1 MIDILDTRFG
11 QYGAIVALA
20 VLSFVVGRGLRTWL
34 DTGRFGW
41 PPARRL
47 AWALGGAV
55 TPTRYWWGAR
65 IDALPQAE
73 KEALL
78 GYETRLLWLE
88 QADSLRCPLCRAE
101 IPNAWVLDEAG
112 QVTVAP
118 PLALHRPPDA
128 VAHTC
133 PRLSC
138 ATASGGQRQGDKRD
152 TCACAQCRCGP
163 ASGRAPPGPEGGP
176 VQCPRCDF
184 RLDACRHCAHFLP
197 GAPQAWYTAAWNQP
211 DGTWGRCGH
220 YKRSQPVEDA
230 VDPDMART
238 LRQQGYEE
246 IRAPMRI
253 ADSMLRPDFCRA
265 FSLDRRR
272 LRQASRVRVPGRKRA
287 ALLRI
292 LEEQR
297 RRT

>member
-1 MIDILDTRFG
+1 MPVIDILDTRFG

-41 PPARRL
+41 LPARRL

-128 VAHTC
+128 VA
-133 PRLSC
+133 
-138 ATASGGQRQGDKRD
+138 QDKRD
-152 TCACAQCRCGP
+152 GP

-197 GAPQAWYTAAWNQP
+197 GAPQSWYTAAWNQP

-230 VDPDMART
+230 VYPEMART
-238 LRQQGYEE
+238 LRAV
-246 IRAPMRI
+246 I
-253 ADSMLRPDFCRA
+253 SVSS
-265 FSLDRRR
+265 SL
-272 LRQASRVRVPGRKRA
+272 S
-287 ALLRI
+287 
-292 LEEQR
+292 
-297 RRT
+297 

>member
-1 MIDILDTRFG
+1 MTDILDTRFG

-47 AWALGGAV
+47 GWALVGAL

-78 GYETRLLWLE
+78 GYETRLMWLE

-101 IPNAWVLDEAG
+101 IPNAWVLDEDG
-112 QVTVAP
+112 QVQVAP
-118 PLALHRPPDA
+118 PLALHRPD
-128 VAHTC
+128 
-133 PRLSC
+133 
-138 ATASGGQRQGDKRD
+138 
-152 TCACAQCRCGP
+152 GP

-197 GAPQAWYTAAWNQP
+197 GAPQSWYTAAWNQP

-230 VDPDMART
+230 VDPEMARS
-238 LRQQGYEE
+238 LRRQGYEE

-272 LRQASRVRVPGRKRA
+272 LRQTSRVRVPGKKRA

>member
-1 MIDILDTRFG
+1 MIDILDTRIG
-11 QYGAIVALA
+11 QYGAIAALA

-34 DTGRFGW
+34 DTGRLGW

-47 AWALGGAV
+47 GWALVGAV
-55 TPTRYWWGAR
+55 APTRYWWGAR

-73 KEALL
+73 KEAML

-101 IPNAWVLDEAG
+101 IPNAWVLDKVPPQALPFGASVSSAKGENG

-118 PLALHRPPDA
+118 
-128 VAHTC
+128 
-133 PRLSC
+133 
-138 ATASGGQRQGDKRD
+138 
-152 TCACAQCRCGP
+152 
-163 ASGRAPPGPEGGP
+163 GP

-197 GAPQAWYTAAWNQP
+197 GAPQSWYAAAWNQP

-265 FSLDRRR
+265 FSLDPRR
-272 LRQASRVRVPGRKRA
+272 LRQASRVRVPGKKRA

-292 LEEQR
+292 LEEQQH
-297 RRT
+297 RT